1 MKAID
6 RDKIIS
12 LTEEYG
18 GQWGI
23 NHTRRLLHLISVIG
37 DGLNYD
43 ADALWIAA
51 HLHDWGAYPPWAIDG
66 VDHAL
71 RSTQV
76 ARMFLTEHDYPPNEI
91 PLIVD
96 CIGFHHQAGMHSRIE
111 AILLRDADALDFLG
125 VVGILRDFSKTPR
138 DLRKAYE
145 IVQRRKATLPQV
157 LHLERAK
164 ALAAE
169 RIQRMD
175 AVLDA
180 FRDETFG
187 DF

>member
-1 MKAID
+1 MKTID
-6 RDKIIS
+6 RDAIIR

-18 GQWGI
+18 GRWGI
-23 NHTRRLLHLISVIG
+23 NHTRRLLQLIAIIG
-37 DGLNYD
+37 EGLTYD
-43 ADALWIAA
+43 ADVLWIAA

-76 ARMFLTEHDYPPNEI
+76 AHMFLMEQDCPPDLI
-91 PLIVD
+91 QPIVD
-96 CIGFHHQAGMHSRIE
+96 CIGFHHQAGVHPRIE

-145 IVQRRKATLPQV
+145 IVQRRRATLPHM
-157 LHLERAK
+157 LHLEQAK
-164 ALAAE
+164 AIAAD

-175 AVLDA
+175 AVLAA
-180 FRDETFG
+180 FTDETFG
-187 DF
+187 NF